1 MHPIHFVS
9 GFLFLLPLSKKKGRI
24 TMQKN
29 IRKTHVLAE
38 SAIMVAL
45 SLAIFLVSDMIPW
58 PFLIYGGSFSLF
70 GQVPMIII
78 SYRHGIRNGITA
90 SLALAIFEMI
100 IGYKNFTY
108 VTGLAAY
115 LTVAFADYIVAFGCL
130 GLGGMFKGKLGKNQS
145 TELALG
151 GAVVCIIRFVCHYI
165 SGVTIWKGYCPE
177 GMAVEL
183 YSLLYN
189 GSYMSVELILTVI
202 GLVAVGK
209 FINLDKKKLV

>member
-1 MHPIHFVS
+1 
-9 GFLFLLPLSKKKGRI
+9 
-24 TMQKN
+24 MQKN
-29 IRKTHVLAE
+29 ITKTHTLAE

-45 SLAIFLVSDMIPW
+45 SIAIFLVSDLIPW

-70 GQVPMIII
+70 GQVPIIII
-78 SYRHGIRNGITA
+78 SYRHGIRNGLYA

-100 IGYKNFTY
+100 MGYKNFVY

-115 LTVAFADYIVAFGCL
+115 LTVALADYIIAFGCL
-130 GLGGMFKGKLGKNQS
+130 GLGGMFKGKFGGKQS
-145 TELALG
+145 AELALG
-151 GAVVCIIRFVCHYI
+151 GTVVSIIRFICHYI
-165 SGVTIWKGYCPE
+165 SGVTIWKSYCPE

-202 GLVAVGK
+202 GLIAVGK
-209 FINLDKKKLV
+209 FINLDKKNLV